1 MSQLKTLVRAPRR
14 LMLRALRGPVRTVLR
29 PFRPQIRAVRRRLP
43 RRVDFYLARMAGT
56 AVRAVRPSGPPVP
69 PELVEQ
75 ARANRPPV
83 PDTPTRLYLAPAN
96 FAGQGWL
103 WARAA
108 ERQLAGVGAVTM
120 VGIPGGFRFP
130 SDYHVPDQV
139 YLRSPEW
146 QREQFEYVR
155 KNFTHVLIEAQR
167 PMFGSLLSSNAFTEA
182 RVLSGYGLQVATI
195 AHGRDVR
202 LPSLHRENYTWSPYV
217 REEWSE
223 VDVLERQVRRN
234 LAGLASLD
242 LPAFVSTPDLLDDLP
257 DAVWCPVVIDLALWE
272 TPNRPLERPRPVAVH
287 APTSSKFKGS
297 DQVDEAMTEL
307 HERGLV
313 EYRRIQGVSPEEM
326 RQIIGSADLV
336 LDQFRLGS
344 YGVTACEAMAAGRV
358 VLGHVAEHNRQRVR
372 DASGEELPIVE
383 TTVENIAEVVLGLL
397 DDRTRA
403 QKIAAQGPGFVR
415 RLHDGSFSATVLS
428 SFLTAS

>member
-14 LMLRALRGPVRTVLR
+14 LFLRALRGPVRALLR
-29 PFRPQIRAVRRRLP
+29 PFRPQIRALRRRLP
-43 RRVDFYLARMAGT
+43 RRVDRYLARLAGRQ
-56 AVRAVRPSGPPVP
+56 AMVVRPAIPPVP
-69 PELVEQ
+69 AELVEQ
-75 ARANRPPV
+75 ARAGRPPV
-83 PDTPTRLYLAPAN
+83 PETPMRLYLAPAN

-108 ERQLAGVGAVTM
+108 ERELPGVGAVTM
-120 VGIPGGFRFP
+120 VGVPSGFRFS
-130 SDYHVPDQV
+130 SDYHVPEQV
-139 YLRSPEW
+139 YLRSPDW

-155 KNFTHVLIEAQR
+155 EGFTHVLIEAQR
-167 PMFGSLLSSNAFTEA
+167 PMFGTLFSSNAFTEA
-182 RVLSGYGLQVATI
+182 RVLTGYGLRVATI

-202 LPSLHRENYTWSPYV
+202 LPSLHRENYPFSPYV
-217 REEWSE
+217 REEWAE
-223 VDVLERQVRRN
+223 VDALEVQVRRN

-257 DAVWCPVVIDLALWE
+257 DATWCPVVIDPALWE
-272 TPNRPLERPRPVAVH
+272 TPEPPLERSRPVAVH

-297 DQVDEAMTEL
+297 EQVDEAMTDL

-358 VLGHVAEHNRQRVR
+358 VLGHVSDHNRRRVHE
-372 DASGEELPIVE
+372 AAGEELPIVE
-383 TTVENIAEVVLGLL
+383 TTVENISSVVLDLL
-397 DDRTRA
+397 DDRSHS

-415 RLHDGSFSATVLS
+415 RLHDGSYSATVLS
-428 SFLTAS
+428 SFLTAN